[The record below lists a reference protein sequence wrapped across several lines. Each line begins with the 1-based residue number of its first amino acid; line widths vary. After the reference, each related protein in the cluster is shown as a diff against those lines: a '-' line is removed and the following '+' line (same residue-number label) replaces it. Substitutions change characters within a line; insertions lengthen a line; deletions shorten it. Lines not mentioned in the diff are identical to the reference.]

1 MLPRSMRY
9 RTLGRRDLRVSE
21 IGLGTW
27 AVGGSL
33 DLGGRPTAYGHV
45 PESEAAE
52 AVERALSLGVNFFD
66 TSDSYGLGRA
76 ERLLGEVVGPRRGQ
90 VVVAAKIGWVPE

>member
-33 DLGGRPTAYGHV
+33 DLGGRPTAYGNV

-76 ERLLGEVVGPRRGQ
+76 ERLLGEVVGSFISVLEQAHRAHLP
-90 VVVAAKIGWVPE
+90 